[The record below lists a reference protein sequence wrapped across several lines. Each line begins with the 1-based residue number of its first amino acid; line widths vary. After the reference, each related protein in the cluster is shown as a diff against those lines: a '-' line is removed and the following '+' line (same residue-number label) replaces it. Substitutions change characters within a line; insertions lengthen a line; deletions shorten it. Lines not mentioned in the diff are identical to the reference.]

1 MIKGG
6 DIAHGAGGSSE
17 NFSSTAKVVGHFDY

>member
-6 DIAHGAGGSSE
+6 DIAHGARRSYE
-17 NFSSTAKVVGHFDY
+17 NFSSIVNFVGHADD